1 VLGQPLPLKYQL
13 KQETMQLNSVLR
25 LLLYIII
32 CIIIGSSGAYFTAQ
46 SVNTWYPTLVKPFFN
61 PPNYLF
67 GPVWTTIFILLGVCL
82 WGLLKSKHPLTKKV
96 FLFFGLKNPAFAL
109 VDILFLLVTLFL
121 FIVTLYKIEK
131 WLAATQILY
140 VLWVTFATILNASI
154 VYLN

>member
-1 VLGQPLPLKYQL
+1 
-13 KQETMQLNSVLR
+13 MQFNSTLR
-25 LLLYIII
+25 LLLYVII

-46 SVNTWYPTLVKPFFN
+46 SVSTWYPTLVKPFFN

-82 WGLLKSKHPLTKKV
+82 WGLLKSKHPLTKRV
-96 FLFFGLKNPAFAL
+96 LNIFIIQFVLNIAWSFLFFGLKNPAFAL

-131 WLAATQILY
+131 WLAATQVLY
-140 VLWVTFATILNASI
+140 VLWVSFATILNASI

>member
-1 VLGQPLPLKYQL
+1 MK
-13 KQETMQLNSVLR
+13 LNSTLR

-46 SVNTWYPTLVKPFFN
+46 SVSTWYPTLVKPFFN

-67 GPVWTTIFILLGVCL
+67 GPVWTTIFVLLGVCL
-82 WGLLKSKHPLTKKV
+82 WGLLKSKHPLTKTV
-96 FLFFGLKNPAFAL
+96 LTIFILQYILNIAWSFLFFGLKNPAFAL
-109 VDILFLLVTLFL
+109 VDILLLLVTLII

-131 WLAATQILY
+131 WLAATQLLY
-140 VLWVTFATILNASI
+140 ILWVSFATILNASI

>member
-1 VLGQPLPLKYQL
+1 
-13 KQETMQLNSVLR
+13 MQLNSLLR

-96 FLFFGLKNPAFAL
+96 LSIFIIQFVLNIIWSFLFFGLKNPAFAL

-140 VLWVTFATILNASI
+140 LLWVTFATILNASI

>member
-1 VLGQPLPLKYQL
+1 
-13 KQETMQLNSVLR
+13 MQLNSILR

-67 GPVWTTIFILLGVCL
+67 GPVWTTIFILLGICL

-96 FLFFGLKNPAFAL
+96 LSIFIIQFVLNIIWSFLFFGLKNPAFAL

-140 VLWVTFATILNASI
+140 VLWVIFATILNASI